1 MLRQENLAANF
12 CGLLA
17 SQGYKGEFVFRQFTP
32 SLMDVR

>member
-17 SQGYKGEFVFRQFTP
+17 AQGYKGKWYP
-32 SLMDVR
+32 LILMRNRS

>member
-17 SQGYKGEFVFRQFTP
+17 TQGYKGNINNLCKLFRN
-32 SLMDVR
+32 